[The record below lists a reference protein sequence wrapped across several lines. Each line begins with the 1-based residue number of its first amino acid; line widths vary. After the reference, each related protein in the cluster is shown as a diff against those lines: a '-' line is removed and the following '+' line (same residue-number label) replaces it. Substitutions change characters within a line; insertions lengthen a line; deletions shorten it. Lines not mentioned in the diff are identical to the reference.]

1 MSVEAAVPRLREQP
15 LLRGLVAAELTS
27 MTGTQ
32 LSAVAIPWFVLEATG
47 SASDMGMVMGAQW
60 VGIAVIGVVGSHWAG
75 RFGPRRTMLAA
86 DLLCASLLA
95 LVPLLHRYDCLP
107 LPLVMAVMFVVG
119 GCTAPYLTSQQLVLD
134 SFGGDEALLS
144 RANAA
149 LQAATRLAMLVGP
162 AVAGVLVSAVRAP
175 GVLLLDSASFALSA
189 VIVWR
194 CLPADAAEQ
203 PGGRRPPALAAG
215 VRALFKDRLL
225 GAWSLGLALAETAWQ
240 ALFAL
245 MPLLALTRYHDAPSV
260 AGVLLAAFGG
270 GAILGT
276 FLLYPALR
284 VTSAQRLVVAGRVA
298 LGLAFAALLAPLN
311 LGQLIGCLAVVGL
324 LNGLTGAPIVSVRLT
339 RVPAAT
345 RSETLTVATAVA
357 LSGGALGWV
366 LAGATGQAA
375 GTDTALA
382 ATVAVQTAATLLFVF
397 GACPARAV
405 TASEG

>member
-1 MSVEAAVPRLREQP
+1 MSVEAAVPRLRGQP
-15 LLRGLVAAELTS
+15 ALRGLVAAELTS

-47 SASDMGMVMGAQW
+47 SAGAMGLVMGAQW
-60 VGIAVIGVVGSHWAG
+60 VGIAVLGVAGSHWAG

-119 GCTAPYLTSQQLVLD
+119 GCTAPYLTSQQLILD

-162 AVAGVLVSAVRAP
+162 AAAGVLVSAVRAP

-194 CLPADAAEQ
+194 CLPADAAER
-203 PGGRRPPALAAG
+203 PGRRRPALAEG
-215 VRALFKDRLL
+215 VRALFRDRLL

-245 MPLLALTRYHDAPSV
+245 LPLLALARYHDAPSA

-276 FLLYPALR
+276 LLLHPALR
-284 VTSAQRLVVAGRVA
+284 VTSARRLAVAGRVA
-298 LGLAFAALLAPLN
+298 LGPAFAALLAPLT

-324 LNGLTGAPIVSVRLT
+324 LNGLSAAPIVSVRLT

-345 RSETLTVATAVA
+345 RSETLTVATAAA

-366 LAGATGQAA
+366 LAGATAQAA
-375 GTDTALA
+375 GVTTALA

-397 GACPARAV
+397 GAYPTRAV

>member
-1 MSVEAAVPRLREQP
+1 MSVEAAVPRLRGQP
-15 LLRGLVAAELTS
+15 VLRGLVAAELTS

-47 SASDMGMVMGAQW
+47 SAGDMGLVMGAQW
-60 VGIAVIGVVGSHWAG
+60 VGIAVIGAVGSHWAG

-134 SFGGDEALLS
+134 RLGGDEVLLS

-149 LQAATRLAMLVGP
+149 LQAATRLAMLAGP
-162 AVAGVLVSAVRAP
+162 AVAGVLVSTVRAP

-194 CLPADAAEQ
+194 YLPADAAEQ
-203 PGGRRPPALAAG
+203 PDRRRPALAAG

-245 MPLLALTRYHDAPSV
+245 LPLMALARYDEAPSV

-276 FLLYPALR
+276 LLLSPALR
-284 VTSAQRLVVAGRVA
+284 VVSAQRLVVAGRVA
-298 LGLAFAALLAPLN
+298 LALVFAALLAPLD

-324 LNGLTGAPIVSVRLT
+324 LNGLTGAPIVSLRLT

-375 GTDTALA
+375 GADTALA

>member
-1 MSVEAAVPRLREQP
+1 
-15 LLRGLVAAELTS
+15 VAAELTS

-32 LSAVAIPWFVLEATG
+32 LSAVAIPWFVLGSTG
-47 SASDMGMVMGAQW
+47 SAGDMGLVMGAQW

-86 DLLCASLLA
+86 DLLCAPLLA
-95 LVPLLHRYDCLP
+95 LVPLLHRYHCLP
-107 LPLVMAVMFVVG
+107 LTLVMAVMFVVG
-119 GCTAPYLTSQQLVLD
+119 GCTAPYLTSQQLVLE
-134 SFGGDEALLS
+134 SLGGDEVLLS

-149 LQAATRLAMLVGP
+149 LQTATRLATLVGP
-162 AVAGVLVSAVRAP
+162 AVSGVLVSTVRAP

-189 VIVWR
+189 AIVWR
-194 CLPADAAEQ
+194 CLPAHTAAE
-203 PGGRRPPALAAG
+203 PGRRRPALTAG
-215 VRALFKDRLL
+215 VRALFTDRLL

-245 MPLLALTRYHDAPSV
+245 MPLMALVRYHDAPSV

-276 FLLYPALR
+276 LLLHPALR
-284 VTSAQRLVVAGRVA
+284 VTSAQHLAVAGRVA
-298 LGLAFAALLAPLN
+298 LGAAFATLLAPLN
-311 LGQLIGCLAVVGL
+311 LSQLIGFLAIVGL
-324 LNGLTGAPIVSVRLT
+324 LNGLSGAPIVSVRLT

-366 LAGATGQAA
+366 LAGVTAQATGA
-375 GTDTALA
+375 GTALA

-397 GACPARAV
+397 GAYPARAV

>member
-1 MSVEAAVPRLREQP
+1 MSVEAAVPRLRGQP
-15 LLRGLVAAELTS
+15 ALRGLVAAELTS

-47 SASDMGMVMGAQW
+47 SAGDMGLVMGAQW
-60 VGIAVIGVVGSHWAG
+60 VGIAVLGVGGSHWAG

-119 GCTAPYLTSQQLVLD
+119 GCTAPYLTSQQLILD
-134 SFGGDEALLS
+134 AFGGDEALLS

-162 AVAGVLVSAVRAP
+162 AAAGVLVSAVRAP

-194 CLPADAAEQ
+194 CLPADAAERR
-203 PGGRRPPALAAG
+203 GRRRPALAEG
-215 VRALFKDRLL
+215 VRALFRDRLL

-245 MPLLALTRYHDAPSV
+245 LPLLALARYHDAPSV

-276 FLLYPALR
+276 LLLHPALR
-284 VTSAQRLVVAGRVA
+284 VTSAQRLAVAGRVA
-298 LGLAFAALLAPLN
+298 LGPAFATLLAPLT

-324 LNGLTGAPIVSVRLT
+324 LNGLSAAPIVSVRLT

-345 RSETLTVATAVA
+345 RSETLTVATAAA

-366 LAGATGQAA
+366 LAGATAQAA
-375 GTDTALA
+375 GVTTALA

-397 GACPARAV
+397 GAYPARAV

>member
-1 MSVEAAVPRLREQP
+1 MSVEAAVPQLRGQP
-15 LLRGLVAAELTS
+15 ALRGLVAAELTS

-47 SASDMGMVMGAQW
+47 SAGDMGLVMGAQW
-60 VGIAVIGVVGSHWAG
+60 VGIAVLGVVGSNWAG

-119 GCTAPYLTSQQLVLD
+119 GCTAPYLTSQQLILD
-134 SFGGDEALLS
+134 SFGRDEALLS

-162 AVAGVLVSAVRAP
+162 AAAGVLVSAVRAP

-194 CLPADAAEQ
+194 CLPADAAER
-203 PGGRRPPALAAG
+203 PGRRRPALAEG
-215 VRALFKDRLL
+215 VRALFRDRLL

-245 MPLLALTRYHDAPSV
+245 LPLLALARHHDAPSV

-276 FLLYPALR
+276 LLLHPALR
-284 VTSAQRLVVAGRVA
+284 VTSAQRLAVAGRVA
-298 LGLAFAALLAPLN
+298 LGLAFAVLLAPLT

-324 LNGLTGAPIVSVRLT
+324 LNGLSAAPIVSVRLT

-345 RSETLTVATAVA
+345 RSETLTVATAAA

-366 LAGATGQAA
+366 LAGATAQAA
-375 GTDTALA
+375 GVTTALA

-397 GACPARAV
+397 GAYPARAV